1 MALSSTQVLKSIS
14 SMLLLALSSSSF
26 PSFHPSLRPATP
38 SQFHLLSFI
47 TVTSPDSVTIL
58 SLLDFSHSLPTG
70 VPMPVLAPSSPFFA
84 QLQREILKPQ
94 SHPALALLKS
104 SRGFQLFIVKVQRP
118 TNLVSLGPQ
127 PTFTGSFQPLAPP
140 ATWNPP
146 GSPNRTNCFLRNS
159 E

>member
-1 MALSSTQVLKSIS
+1 MNKLTHTNVPLEPPWTPVNGKAGQMVLSWLMFGFYSLPYSLEPIP
-14 SMLLLALSSSSF
+14 SSF

-94 SHPALALLKS
+94 SHPALALLNSLPEAS
-104 SRGFQLFIVKVQRP
+104 SC
-118 TNLVSLGPQ
+118 S
-127 PTFTGSFQPLAPP
+127 
-140 ATWNPP
+140 
-146 GSPNRTNCFLRNS
+146 
-159 E
+159 